1 MRVFLL
7 IILAIC
13 SLARPALAARGP
25 WVSDGAVKARLI
37 AAVDGTGQLA
47 SLPLGLDIQ
56 MQPGWKTYWRSP
68 GEAGLPPKLDM
79 KASGI
84 TSKAVFAWPLP
95 QRFSLLGLE
104 TFGYEN
110 EVVLPFSQGLDQ
122 PGAAATLTGTA
133 QLLVCA
139 QICVPH
145 TLHLSLN
152 IPAGPALPGAE
163 AQLIGRFANL
173 VPNGTQAAGLK
184 ITRARLLG
192 QGSSAAL
199 VVDATAPQPFQKPD
213 IFPESATLDF
223 GPPQVTLS
231 DAAHHARITLPI
243 LHQPPGEGLST
254 AMPLTLTLAD
264 GPRFVEAKP
273 KLEAAPWPSM
283 AARLLALI
291 PLIGLALLGGL
302 ILNVMPCVL
311 PVLSLKLLMV
321 VQQGGAERAH
331 VRAGFLASAAGILSS
346 FLLIAGILL
355 VLKAGGHSIG
365 WGLQFQQLWFL
376 ALMVPLLVLF
386 SASLFGLIE
395 FALPGGL
402 QQKLGAAGP
411 TSLAGHF
418 FSGAFATLLATPC
431 SAPFLGTAIGYAL
444 TSGTVEI
451 LAVFAALGI
460 GMALPFLLV
469 AAFPNLVARLPR
481 PGLWMVRL
489 KQYLGFPLLGTAL
502 WLLLIVRSEAG
513 TPTALILGLASLML
527 LTGLMVWRHRRGLP
541 LAWPSLRLAAGFAT
555 AALATVLV
563 VVHFGPADTTDS
575 PAANTLA
582 WQSFNTGA
590 IKTSVAQGKVVF
602 VDVTAKWCLTCQANK
617 RLVLD
622 SEPVNALL
630 RKPGLID
637 MKADWTKPNAAIAA
651 FLARHGRF
659 GIPFNIV
666 YGPGAPGGI
675 ALPELLTSEAVV
687 AALARAGKV

>member
-1 MRVFLL
+1 MRVLLL
-7 IILAIC
+7 IIMAIC
-13 SLARPALAARGP
+13 SLARPAWAATGP

-47 SLPLGLDIQ
+47 SLPLGLEIQ

-68 GEAGLPPKLDM
+68 GEAGLPPELDINV
-79 KASGI
+79 SGI
-84 TSKAVFAWPLP
+84 TSKAVFAWPVP

-110 EVVLPFSQGLDQ
+110 EVVLPFSQGLSQ
-122 PGAAATLTGTA
+122 SGAAASLSGTA
-133 QLLVCA
+133 RLLVCA

-145 TLHLSLN
+145 TLHLTMN
-152 IPAGPALPGAE
+152 VPGGPALPGAK

-173 VPNGTQAAGLK
+173 VPNGTQAAGLE

-199 VVDATAPQPFQKPD
+199 VVDATAPQPFQNPD
-213 IFPESATLDF
+213 IFPESATLAF
-223 GPPQVTLS
+223 GAPQVTLS
-231 DAAHHARITLPI
+231 DAARHARISLPI

-254 AMPLTLTLAD
+254 ATPLTLTLAD

-273 KLEAAPWPSM
+273 MLEAAPWPSM
-283 AARLLALI
+283 AARLLTLL
-291 PLIGLALLGGL
+291 PLVGLALLGGL

-311 PVLSLKLLMV
+311 PVLSLKLLLVM
-321 VQQGGAERAH
+321 QQSGAERAH

-355 VLKAGGHSIG
+355 ALKAGGHSIG

-376 ALMVPLLVLF
+376 ALMVPLLGLF
-386 SASLFGLIE
+386 AASLFGLID
-395 FALPGGL
+395 FNLPGGL
-402 QQKLGAAGP
+402 QQKLGAAGH
-411 TSLAGHF
+411 TSLAAHF

-444 TSGTVEI
+444 ASGTLEI
-451 LAVFAALGI
+451 LAVFVALGI

-469 AAFPNLVARLPR
+469 AALPSLAARLPK
-481 PGLWMVRL
+481 PGLWMLRL

-502 WLLLIVRSEAG
+502 WLLLIVRGEAG
-513 TPTALILGLASLML
+513 TRMALVLGLASLAL
-527 LTGLMVWRHRRGLP
+527 LAGLMVWRHRRGQPLP
-541 LAWPSLRLAAGFAT
+541 RPSLRLAPGFAA
-555 AALATVLV
+555 AALVTLLV
-563 VVHFGPADTTDS
+563 VVHFGPSTTTQSTSAD
-575 PAANTLA
+575 TLA
-582 WQSFNTGA
+582 WQSFDTGA

-602 VDVTAKWCLTCQANK
+602 VDVTASWCLTCQANK

-622 SEPVNALL
+622 NEPVNALL
-630 RKPGLID
+630 RTPGLID
-637 MKADWTKPNAAIAA
+637 MKADWTRPNAAIAA
-651 FLARHGRF
+651 FLAQHGRF

-675 ALPELLTSEAVV
+675 TLPELLTSDAVTAAV
-687 AALARAGKV
+687 AKAGKI